1 MNDIVAP
8 REEPRLDQLVEE
20 SDQFRTAALRER
32 LVRRTRLTAEDVA
45 KLERDFC
52 RFEHYPLPPQ
62 PGEYIFCLGLNEPNQ
77 YWESDYAVIEYARYI
92 GARCIDWAEAVF
104 DSPYGAEEPVRLEK
118 RTQYGGL
125 IWKSLPLPVK
135 LRIEAHFIRA
145 RAEACDITPPSSL
158 EDAAR
163 WLDDV
168 ARELEETMPG
178 RQQLKTVP

>member
-20 SDQFRTAALRER
+20 SDRFRTAALRER
-32 LVRRTRLTAEDVA
+32 LVGRTRLTAEDVA

-77 YWESDYAVIEYARYI
+77 YWESEYAVIEYARYI

-125 IWKSLPLPVK
+125 IWKSLPLPVNFGS
-135 LRIEAHFIRA
+135 RRTSFAHA
-145 RAEACDITPPSSL
+145 RRPVTSRRPSSL